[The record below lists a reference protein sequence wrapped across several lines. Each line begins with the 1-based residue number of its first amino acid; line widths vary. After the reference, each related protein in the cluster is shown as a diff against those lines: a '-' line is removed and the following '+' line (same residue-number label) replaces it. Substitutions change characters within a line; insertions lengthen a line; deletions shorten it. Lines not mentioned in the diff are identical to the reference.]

1 MILNTLATFNKSFS
15 LQQNFIKKVGIIM
28 PWNGGFFTDDNED
41 PSIDT
46 INKNIYEQYKTYSD
60 KSEALF
66 SCLHDVDCPWV
77 FDEKCDGVG
86 PFIIGFRAKQ
96 TFHCPKFSR
105 KGPRRRRAKCNL
117 DCLYEKGRYFTC
129 G

>member
-46 INKNIYEQYKTYSD
+46 INKNIYEQSN
-60 KSEALF
+60 
-66 SCLHDVDCPWV
+66 
-77 FDEKCDGVG
+77 
-86 PFIIGFRAKQ
+86 R
-96 TFHCPKFSR
+96 
-105 KGPRRRRAKCNL
+105 
-117 DCLYEKGRYFTC
+117 
-129 G
+129 